1 MTINN
6 NLKLYLKE
14 NLLKIDNSGI
24 YKAYKLNIT
33 KKTLNLKLFFNLE
46 KIRKSKL
53 IEFLE
58 KEYDYPN
65 IILFGSYAKAYDD
78 EKSDIDLCLI
88 TESKK
93 GIGLSKFEKQLNR
106 NITLHLFTK
115 NDWKKAVKN
124 NKELIN
130 NIYNGITLSGQL
142 EVFL

>member
-78 EKSDIDLCLI
+78 KKSDIDLCLI
-88 TESKK
+88 NSISK
-93 GIGLSKFEKQLNR
+93 IFSSSSLTSSSSHSSSLYSF
-106 NITLHLFTK
+106 
-115 NDWKKAVKN
+115 
-124 NKELIN
+124 
-130 NIYNGITLSGQL
+130 IYNSFKLLSINL
-142 EVFL
+142 LCKTIISFDFLL